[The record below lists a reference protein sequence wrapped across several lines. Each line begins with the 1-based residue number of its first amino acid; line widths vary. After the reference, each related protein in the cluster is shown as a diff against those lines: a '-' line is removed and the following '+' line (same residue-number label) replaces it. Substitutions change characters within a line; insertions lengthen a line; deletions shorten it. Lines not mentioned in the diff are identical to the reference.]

1 MGVKK
6 AELLKM
12 IDDALAL
19 EDKSIQIY
27 SKHLG
32 TAIFWSGLTEWGRE
46 QLRIA
51 LDILSKESARHAQT
65 LAELKTRIESGG
77 KDVY

>member
-1 MGVKK
+1 MGVNKT
-6 AELLKM
+6 ELIKM
-12 IDDALAL
+12 IEDAIAL

-27 SKHLG
+27 RKHLG

-51 LDILSKESARHAQT
+51 LDILAQESARHERA
-65 LAELKTRIESGG
+65 LASLKARVESGG